1 MIWITLQRA
10 ATAREAIDTMVD
22 LANEYGY
29 ASSLEGFSIADADEV
44 WYMELLG
51 RGNHSRGVLWVALRV
66 PDGYITAHANHARI
80 TTFLPCDDATR
91 CLAAPDVVSFA
102 VEHGLYPRHAPSHRF
117 SFSDVFDPLTF
128 EGARFCEARVW
139 YIFSQVADP
148 RDFDAEHYLPYA
160 RGEDLTRRMPLFV
173 RPKERLTRRFIH
185 ELMGSHYEG
194 SALSPYEDVGAGSE
208 HSPYRWNGL
217 MWQYK
222 DSMYSNE
229 RPIGTQYTTW
239 HMVATVGNASVPG
252 PMRALQWFGLDDSSY
267 SPKIPVHGGAAA
279 VHSSYDDGDCTS
291 RSACR
296 RALGLPGTVT
306 EFSWENAWWVNNV
319 VADVVMTRLDRA
331 APVVLAARRLL
342 HSQLE
347 ADQRHAEDKAARA
360 FARGDDAAGV
370 EALTRLAVHSGA
382 KALDTWV
389 GLWQRLMVLFIDG
402 QVTNLHKPTNQ
413 VCGCSKT
420 SAPFTKAWKEKV
432 VSDTGD
438 RYRVPQATT
447 LVLAASSTSPL
458 TPHAR
463 PGVPKLDVRGVAS

>member
-1 MIWITLQRA
+1 
-10 ATAREAIDTMVD
+10 
-22 LANEYGY
+22 
-29 ASSLEGFSIADADEV
+29 
-44 WYMELLG
+44 
-51 RGNHSRGVLWVALRV
+51 
-66 PDGYITAHANHARI
+66 
-80 TTFLPCDDATR
+80 
-91 CLAAPDVVSFA
+91 
-102 VEHGLYPRHAPSHRF
+102 
-117 SFSDVFDPLTF
+117 
-128 EGARFCEARVW
+128 
-139 YIFSQVADP
+139 
-148 RDFDAEHYLPYA
+148 
-160 RGEDLTRRMPLFV
+160 
-173 RPKERLTRRFIH
+173 
-185 ELMGSHYEG
+185 
-194 SALSPYEDVGAGSE
+194 
-208 HSPYRWNGL
+208 
-217 MWQYK
+217 
-222 DSMYSNE
+222 MYSNE

-420 SAPFTKAWKEKV
+420 PAPFTKAWKEKV